1 MLSSQESNVSE
12 LGRLLF
18 KNSFT
23 HVVHFTGTGR
33 FLPSSS
39 GQSLVSILTSM
50 REGRPLSEDLWTALQ
65 ARQVNLSHPFSTEE
79 RQKQLQMHWGS
90 MAWEQTARLQQVRAL
105 MEGQALGKTVYYA
118 QAVDMPTGSDVLTEE
133 HAKKA
138 LQVVNMGGT
147 GYLMGMCPLYIG
159 MPVRTS
165 ANVEDVVLTREL
177 ACVVRR
183 IELHPL
189 EPMPDPTA
197 ACVILKYHP
206 LAVLVECED
215 PEYRQYSS
223 AAGGAPPGHFW
234 IRPMT
239 AATPWVLRLEKNQK
253 VSLKRRQA
261 WMSVLLSCHKQ

>member
-1 MLSSQESNVSE
+1 MLLQQESNASE

-39 GQSLVSILTSM
+39 GQSLVSILSSM
-50 REGRPLSEDLWTALQ
+50 REGRRLSDDLWTALQ
-65 ARQVNLSHPFSTEE
+65 ARQLDLSHPFSVAE
-79 RQKQLQMHWGS
+79 RQAQLQMHWGS

-105 MEGQALGKTVYYA
+105 MEAQASGKTLFYV
-118 QAVDMPTGSDVLTEE
+118 QAVDMPTGSDVLTEDQ
-133 HAKKA
+133 AKKA
-138 LQVVNMGGT
+138 LQVVNMGST

-189 EPMPDPTA
+189 EPIPDPTA
-197 ACVILKYHP
+197 ACVILRYHP
-206 LAVLVECED
+206 LAVLVECGD
-215 PEYRQYSS
+215 PEYKQYSS

-239 AATPWVLRLEKNQK
+239 SATPWVLRLDKNLK
-253 VSLKRRQA
+253 VSVKRRQA
-261 WMSVLLSCHKQ
+261 WMFEFLCL

>member
-1 MLSSQESNVSE
+1 MCSSQESNVSE

-50 REGRPLSEDLWTALQ
+50 REGRRLSDDLWTALQ
-65 ARQVNLSHPFSTEE
+65 ARQVNLSHQFSTEE

-133 HAKKA
+133 QAKKA

-159 MPVRTS
+159 MPVRSLDSWTG
-165 ANVEDVVLTREL
+165 L
-177 ACVVRR
+177 C
-183 IELHPL
+183 
-189 EPMPDPTA
+189 
-197 ACVILKYHP
+197 
-206 LAVLVECED
+206 
-215 PEYRQYSS
+215 
-223 AAGGAPPGHFW
+223 GA
-234 IRPMT
+234 
-239 AATPWVLRLEKNQK
+239 
-253 VSLKRRQA
+253 
-261 WMSVLLSCHKQ
+261 